1 MNDCQAI
8 EFLHSPLGG
17 AAVVI
22 GAVLTVAGLLVWAR
36 RPGAPG
42 RSTVVL
48 SASALGVCV
57 AGLNLVLDTAGVWQ
71 SCSYR
76 PPLIVLGA
84 MYLLLPIV
92 FFALLLM
99 GYRWLVEHTR

>member
-1 MNDCQAI
+1 M
-8 EFLHSPLGG
+8 
-17 AAVVI
+17 
-22 GAVLTVAGLLVWAR
+22 
-36 RPGAPG
+36 
-42 RSTVVL
+42 L